1 MAAPLEISQ
10 FMLLENMQPPIEVL
24 LYFFTLKPLLE
35 ASLGALHSINDYM
48 ENDLQRNVKQPSK
61 FSSQPDRSVK

>member
-1 MAAPLEISQ
+1 
-10 FMLLENMQPPIEVL
+10 MQPPIEVL